1 MDLMLD
7 TNIVLD
13 HIGRR
18 EPFYELSRRTCLL
31 GIVGEART
39 FVSASM
45 VTDLFYLLRK
55 DFGSREAQRMIEEDL
70 SFLQVV
76 GGLARRCGSGLGSEV
91 ERFRGL
97 PRRPMRQ
104 KGGGRLHR
112 HTQCE
117 GFRALLREGHYAAA
131 AFRRAGRPRRRLSGD
146 SLDGIAPCKGLETCG
161 KCAAVG
167 CSGTGAAASYTMG
180 GDRYLIY

>member
-55 DFGSREAQRMIEEDL
+55 DFGSRDRWRQRKWR
-70 SFLQVV
+70 
-76 GGLARRCGSGLGSEV
+76 RRC
-91 ERFRGL
+91 
-97 PRRPMRQ
+97 P
-104 KGGGRLHR
+104 
-112 HTQCE
+112 
-117 GFRALLREGHYAAA
+117 
-131 AFRRAGRPRRRLSGD
+131 PRRRGHRASWPR
-146 SLDGIAPCKGLETCG
+146 APRPATP
-161 KCAAVG
+161 
-167 CSGTGAAASYTMG
+167 
-180 GDRYLIY
+180 R

>member
-39 FVSASM
+39 FVTTST

-55 DFGSREAQRMIEEDL
+55 DFGSVEAQRMIQEDL
-70 SFLQVV
+70 GFLEMVSVTPDDVAEALAQRWTDFEGCLVARCAQKV
-76 GGLARRCGSGLGSEV
+76 GADYIITRNADDYRRSTVRAVTPQQLFDELDARGIVYCEIP
-91 ERFRGL
+91 L
-97 PRRPMRQ
+97 P
-104 KGGGRLHR
+104 
-112 HTQCE
+112 
-117 GFRALLREGHYAAA
+117 A
-131 AFRRAGRPRRRLSGD
+131 
-146 SLDGIAPCKGLETCG
+146 
-161 KCAAVG
+161 
-167 CSGTGAAASYTMG
+167 
-180 GDRYLIY
+180 

>member
-55 DFGSREAQRMIEEDL
+55 DFGSREAQR
-70 SFLQVV
+70 
-76 GGLARRCGSGLGSEV
+76 A
-91 ERFRGL
+91 
-97 PRRPMRQ
+97 
-104 KGGGRLHR
+104 
-112 HTQCE
+112 
-117 GFRALLREGHYAAA
+117 
-131 AFRRAGRPRRRLSGD
+131 
-146 SLDGIAPCKGLETCG
+146 
-161 KCAAVG
+161 
-167 CSGTGAAASYTMG
+167 
-180 GDRYLIY
+180 

>member
-70 SFLQVV
+70 SFLQALAQKWNDFEDCLVARCAKKAGADYIVTRNVKDFERSSVKAITPQQLFDELDARGVV
-76 GGLARRCGSGLGSEV
+76 Y
-91 ERFRGL
+91 
-97 PRRPMRQ
+97 
-104 KGGGRLHR
+104 
-112 HTQCE
+112 
-117 GFRALLREGHYAAA
+117 REI
-131 AFRRAGRPRRRLSGD
+131 PWM
-146 SLDGIAPCKGLETCG
+146 E
-161 KCAAVG
+161 
-167 CSGTGAAASYTMG
+167 
-180 GDRYLIY
+180 

>member
-39 FVSASM
+39 FISANM
-45 VTDLFYLLRK
+45 VADLFYLLRK

-76 GGLARRCGSGLGSEV
+76 GVSPEDVAVALAQKWNDFEDCLVARCA
-91 ERFRGL
+91 
-97 PRRPMRQ
+97 
-104 KGGGRLHR
+104 KKAGGRLHR
-112 HTQCE
+112 HAQCE
-117 GFRALLREGHYAAA
+117 GFRALLREGHHAAA
-131 AFRRAGRPRRRLSGD
+131 ALRRAGRPRHRLSGD
-146 SLDGIAPCKGLETCG
+146 PL
-161 KCAAVG
+161 V
-167 CSGTGAAASYTMG
+167 
-180 GDRYLIY
+180 R

>member
-76 GGLARRCGSGLGSEV
+76 GVSPEDV
-91 ERFRGL
+91 
-97 PRRPMRQ
+97 
-104 KGGGRLHR
+104 
-112 HTQCE
+112 
-117 GFRALLREGHYAAA
+117 AAA
-131 AFRRAGRPRRRLSGD
+131 LAQKWNDFEDCLVARCAKKAGADYIVTRNVKDFERSSVKAITPQQLFDELDARGVVYRENSYIFCKLCVKSNVIKKAIIIYKIRL
-146 SLDGIAPCKGLETCG
+146 LFNI
-161 KCAAVG
+161 
-167 CSGTGAAASYTMG
+167 
-180 GDRYLIY
+180 

>member
-39 FVSASM
+39 FVTTSM

-55 DFGSREAQRMIEEDL
+55 DFGSVEAQRMIQEDL
-70 SFLQVV
+70 GFLEMVSVTPDDVAEALAQRWTDFEDCLVARCAQKV
-76 GGLARRCGSGLGSEV
+76 GADYIITRDVDDYKRSTVRAVTPQQLFDELDARGIVYREIP
-91 ERFRGL
+91 L
-97 PRRPMRQ
+97 P
-104 KGGGRLHR
+104 
-112 HTQCE
+112 
-117 GFRALLREGHYAAA
+117 
-131 AFRRAGRPRRRLSGD
+131 
-146 SLDGIAPCKGLETCG
+146 
-161 KCAAVG
+161 V
-167 CSGTGAAASYTMG
+167 
-180 GDRYLIY
+180 

>member
-39 FVSASM
+39 FVTTSM

-55 DFGSREAQRMIEEDL
+55 DFGSVEAQRMIQEDL
-70 SFLQVV
+70 GFLEMVSVTPDDVAEALAQRWTDFEDCLVARCAQKV
-76 GGLARRCGSGLGSEV
+76 GADYIITRNVDDYKRSTVRAVTPQQLFDELDV
-91 ERFRGL
+91 RGIVYREIPL
-97 PRRPMRQ
+97 P
-104 KGGGRLHR
+104 
-112 HTQCE
+112 
-117 GFRALLREGHYAAA
+117 
-131 AFRRAGRPRRRLSGD
+131 
-146 SLDGIAPCKGLETCG
+146 
-161 KCAAVG
+161 V
-167 CSGTGAAASYTMG
+167 
-180 GDRYLIY
+180 

>member
-55 DFGSREAQRMIEEDL
+55 DFGSCEAQRMIEEDL

-76 GGLARRCGSGLGSEV
+76 GVSPEDV
-91 ERFRGL
+91 
-97 PRRPMRQ
+97 
-104 KGGGRLHR
+104 
-112 HTQCE
+112 
-117 GFRALLREGHYAAA
+117 AAA
-131 AFRRAGRPRRRLSGD
+131 LAQ
-146 SLDGIAPCKGLETCG
+146 K
-161 KCAAVG
+161 
-167 CSGTGAAASYTMG
+167 
-180 GDRYLIY
+180 

>member
-39 FVSASM
+39 FVTTSM

-55 DFGSREAQRMIEEDL
+55 DFGSVEAQRMMQEDL
-70 SFLQVV
+70 GFLEMVSVTPDDVAEALAQRWTDFEGCLVARCAQKV
-76 GGLARRCGSGLGSEV
+76 GADYIITRNVDDYKRSTVRAVTPQQLFDELDARGIVCREIP
-91 ERFRGL
+91 L
-97 PRRPMRQ
+97 P
-104 KGGGRLHR
+104 
-112 HTQCE
+112 
-117 GFRALLREGHYAAA
+117 
-131 AFRRAGRPRRRLSGD
+131 
-146 SLDGIAPCKGLETCG
+146 
-161 KCAAVG
+161 V
-167 CSGTGAAASYTMG
+167 
-180 GDRYLIY
+180 

>member
-76 GGLARRCGSGLGSEV
+76 GVSPEDV
-91 ERFRGL
+91 
-97 PRRPMRQ
+97 
-104 KGGGRLHR
+104 
-112 HTQCE
+112 
-117 GFRALLREGHYAAA
+117 AAA
-131 AFRRAGRPRRRLSGD
+131 LAQKWNDFEDCLVARCAKKAGADYIVTRNVKDFERSSVKAITPQQLFD
-146 SLDGIAPCKGLETCG
+146 ELDARGVVYREIPWTE
-161 KCAAVG
+161 
-167 CSGTGAAASYTMG
+167 
-180 GDRYLIY
+180 

>member
-39 FVSASM
+39 FVTTSM

-55 DFGSREAQRMIEEDL
+55 DFGSVEAQRMIQEDL
-70 SFLQVV
+70 GFLEMVSVTPDDVAEALAQRWTDFEDCLVARCAQKV
-76 GGLARRCGSGLGSEV
+76 GADYIITRDVDDYKRSTVRAVTPQQLFDELDARGIVHREIP
-91 ERFRGL
+91 L
-97 PRRPMRQ
+97 P
-104 KGGGRLHR
+104 
-112 HTQCE
+112 
-117 GFRALLREGHYAAA
+117 
-131 AFRRAGRPRRRLSGD
+131 
-146 SLDGIAPCKGLETCG
+146 
-161 KCAAVG
+161 V
-167 CSGTGAAASYTMG
+167 
-180 GDRYLIY
+180 